1 MSTTSQN
8 NQIHNESTPLYYPV
22 LTDGTY
28 DVNQGDAVWFDSSVH
43 AVKPVDS
50 DAHAAYF
57 AGVALQQSKLNVYGT
72 AQYPQAGIQVAT
84 RGVFKF
90 KTTAGDTLNHGD
102 AVYIGADAQTVTNT
116 AGGKT
121 SKIGYVWLRPGQSAV
136 SGASGTNIE
145 VLITPLFPITGGL

>member
-22 LTDGTY
+22 LTTGASDI
-28 DVNQGDAVWFDSSVH
+28 NQGDLVYYDSSAHV
-43 AVKPVDS
+43 VKPVDT
-50 DAHAAYF
+50 DGHAATY

-72 AQYPQAGIQVAT
+72 AGYPQGGIQVAT
-84 RGVFKF
+84 RGIFKF

-116 AGGKT
+116 AGGST
-121 SKIGYVWLRPGQSAV
+121 AILGYVWLRPQQSAV
-136 SGASGTNIE
+136 TGAVGTNIE
-145 VLITPLFPITGGL
+145 VLITPKFPVAGGL